1 MPFGVM
7 GRVGYKM
14 CSVGGGA
21 DRPTERGNFGC
32 RHEAAITNGEFVAI
46 VLQDVA
52 QELMHSRLACR

>member
-1 MPFGVM
+1 
-7 GRVGYKM
+7 M